1 MSGSMNASGNS
12 MISSSP
18 NAFNMGSGGGLN
30 SPIVKGSPFSTNLV
44 DTLSA
49 FVNKV
54 GLENTNAAYG
64 NISPPITPSAQL
76 VSASA
81 QVSQGEGGLAATSL
95 ATSFKGKGAQGV
107 GMW

>member
-30 SPIVKGSPFSTNLV
+30 SPIVKGAPLATNLV
-44 DTLSA
+44 DVASA
-49 FVNKV
+49 LFNKV
-54 GLENTNAAYG
+54 GFENSNAAYG
-64 NISPPITPSAQL
+64 NISPPIAPPAQL

-81 QVSQGEGGLAATSL
+81 QVSHGEGGLAATSL
-95 ATSFKGKGAQGV
+95 GTSFHGKGAQGV
-107 GMW
+107 G